1 MIERKRILQVNI
13 ENTGGNGAF
22 ALVRYLYS
30 FLKDKFIFDYFTM
43 GKFEDDDVYKS
54 IIADGGKCYSAD
66 LRRNKLIGH
75 IKLPFVFYRYLNNN
89 YYDIVHIHSEVAYKH
104 FLYAIAAKL
113 AGVKKVIIHS
123 HSSNIDGDNKGFK
136 FFCHIILRSFV
147 NKLGDDFLACSEP
160 TAEWMFTKKT
170 LNGGHFKLLHNGI
183 VPNAYK
189 FSEEKRTVKRM
200 ELGISDKVVIG
211 HVGALKKVKNQ
222 IRLIEILK
230 NINDARYVLL
240 LIGDGEDKEK
250 LVLKAKELG
259 VENQVMFLGSRSDV
273 ADLLQSIDVFVF
285 PSFFEG
291 IPMALIEAEAVGLP
305 IVASDTINQD
315 IKINDNICFVSLDE
329 SNDKWIQKIQ
339 VAKKLHIK
347 ENGFLNIKNS
357 AFNIEGSAYALSSLY
372 TTI

>member
-1 MIERKRILQVNI
+1 MSERKRILQVNI

-136 FFCHIILRSFV
+136 VFCHIILRSFV
-147 NKLGDDFLACSEP
+147 NKLGDFFLACSEP

>member
-1 MIERKRILQVNI
+1 
-13 ENTGGNGAF
+13 
-22 ALVRYLYS
+22 
-30 FLKDKFIFDYFTM
+30 
-43 GKFEDDDVYKS
+43 
-54 IIADGGKCYSAD
+54 
-66 LRRNKLIGH
+66 
-75 IKLPFVFYRYLNNN
+75 
-89 YYDIVHIHSEVAYKH
+89 
-104 FLYAIAAKL
+104 
-113 AGVKKVIIHS
+113 
-123 HSSNIDGDNKGFK
+123 
-136 FFCHIILRSFV
+136 
-147 NKLGDDFLACSEP
+147 
-160 TAEWMFTKKT
+160 MFTKKT

>member
-1 MIERKRILQVNI
+1 MSERKRILQVNI

-147 NKLGDDFLACSEP
+147 NELGDDFLACSEP
-160 TAEWMFTKKT
+160 TAEWMFSKKT

-189 FSEEKRTVKRM
+189 FSEEKRTAKRM

-230 NINDARYVLL
+230 NINDARYVLV

-259 VENQVMFLGSRSDV
+259 VENQVIFLGSRTDV